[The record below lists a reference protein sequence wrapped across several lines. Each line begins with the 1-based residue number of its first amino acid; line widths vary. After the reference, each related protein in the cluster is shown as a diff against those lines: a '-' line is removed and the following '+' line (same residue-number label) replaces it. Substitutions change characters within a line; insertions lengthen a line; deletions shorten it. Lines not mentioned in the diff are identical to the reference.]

1 MQLRPLLTAAL
12 VAVCHSIS
20 HESAVKN
27 NATMTGRNRF
37 SPSSWAPKAAAR
49 RSTSVALGY
58 GGVSITQDV
67 WTPMSLGV
75 PVSQWL
81 AFPGSATF
89 SVNITATPLVVVAT
103 SLGLGNTDLLVA
115 KLRPLSTLIATG

>member
-1 MQLRPLLTAAL
+1 
-12 VAVCHSIS
+12 
-20 HESAVKN
+20 
-27 NATMTGRNRF
+27 
-37 SPSSWAPKAAAR
+37 
-49 RSTSVALGY
+49 
-58 GGVSITQDV
+58 
-67 WTPMSLGV
+67 MSLGV